1 MQSEFFQIPLLPR
14 GIHFFFRRVRMM
26 IGRFLSLFLE
36 QFSQYYCCDVYIA
49 MVLAPS
55 VDRRKNRVFAT
66 ILYSLL
72 ISIDRSFVFIK
83 YYLAATS

>member
-36 QFSQYYCCDVYIA
+36 QFSQYYCCDVYSDGFSA
-49 MVLAPS
+49 FCRQEEKPRLCNHS
-55 VDRRKNRVFAT
+55 LFFA
-66 ILYSLL
+66 Y
-72 ISIDRSFVFIK
+72 FN
-83 YYLAATS
+83 

>member
-1 MQSEFFQIPLLPR
+1 MQSEFFHFPLLPR

-26 IGRFLSLFLE
+26 MIGRFLSLFFRTILSILLM
-36 QFSQYYCCDVYIA
+36 FIA

-83 YYLAATS
+83 